1 MRRIKR
7 ASDLA
12 DRAAERIRAA
22 ILRGDLGPGSR
33 IRQEDLAARLAVS
46 RAPIREALVVLER
59 EGLVQTDRL
68 RGTIVAPLD
77 AELIRDLY
85 EFREG
90 VERHVAERLAE
101 RTDLTWEAVEVIV
114 DAGRN
119 ATASDDLSVP
129 GAIDLDL
136 RFHTALYDAVG
147 NRILSDVM
155 RGQWINMWRVMAAT
169 FAVAGYPRQ
178 IWDEHG
184 AILEAIMAHDTARA
198 GRLAAAHTRAASL
211 LLVEKY
217 SRTRSIDL
225 PSTHS

>member
-1 MRRIKR
+1 MRRLRR

-22 ILRGDLGPGSR
+22 ILSGDLCPGSR

-46 RAPIREALVVLER
+46 RAPVREALVVLER
-59 EGLVQTDRL
+59 EGLVQTDRW

-77 AELIRDLY
+77 TELIRDLY

-101 RTDLTWEAVEVIV
+101 RTDMSWDAVEQIV
-114 DAGRN
+114 DAGRK

-129 GAIDLDL
+129 AAIDLDL
-136 RFHTALYDAVG
+136 RFHTSLYDAVG

-155 RGQWINMWRVMAAT
+155 RGQWVNMRRVMAAT
-169 FAVAGYPRQ
+169 FTVAGYPRQ
-178 IWDEHG
+178 IWDEHA
-184 AILEAIMAHDTARA
+184 AILEAIIAHDGPRA

-211 LLVEKY
+211 LLVDRY
-217 SRTRSIDL
+217 SRARTDTL
-225 PSTHS
+225 TTHS